1 MKSLRTTKVL
11 IGSLIVTAC
20 FAACNGGGAGEELSN
35 STAPAAKK
43 SYMLSWDV
51 PETTVNNETI
61 NPYDD
66 LYHYELYVSAT
77 GNFSDK
83 DAPVAFVSAVEDNLS
98 DNGSVSRKLV
108 TEFDLGLLSGDE
120 LPSGQQLYVSLRV
133 VGVDG
138 QKSGFMEPVT
148 WTRS

>member
-1 MKSLRTTKVL
+1 MKNLGTAKGL
-11 IGSLIVTAC
+11 FGSLIVAAF
-20 FAACNGGGAGEELSN
+20 FAACGGGGMDVADSKTPSQN
-35 STAPAAKK
+35 MAQV
-43 SYMLSWDV
+43 LSWDA
-51 PETTVNNETI
+51 PEATVNHETI

-98 DNGSVSRKLV
+98 DNGSVSKKLV
-108 TEFDLGLLSGDE
+108 TEFDLGLLNGDE